1 MPPESG
7 SAAVADAVT
16 AAYRQE
22 WPTVVASVARVTR
35 DLDLAEDCAQE
46 AFASAL
52 TRWSATGVPD
62 RPGAWLTTVARNHAL
77 DVLRRKGR
85 AARLLPLLVMDQS
98 TARGDPGDRAGTG
111 VDDDRLRL
119 ILTCCHPAL
128 DRPAQV
134 ALTLRL
140 VCGLSTSE
148 VARAFL
154 VPQPTMAARITR
166 AKKKIAVARI
176 PFRIPDDDRLP
187 ERLDAVLQ
195 VVYLVFTTGHA
206 APSGASAV
214 RDDLADT
221 ALRLA
226 RLLHDLMPHDARV
239 AAMLALMLLTSARR
253 GTRVAATGEPVA
265 LPEQDRSRWDR
276 AMIAEGATLVR
287 RSLRSRPTR
296 YGLEAAIAAV
306 HAQAG
311 EWQSTDWAE
320 IVDLYDLL
328 AQQWPS
334 PVVGL
339 NRAVAVGFRDGPEAG
354 LQALAPLIA
363 DPIAQVYPYVA
374 AAHADLLRRAGR
386 AEEARQAYRT
396 AIDLTENAA
405 ERAGLQRRLDALT

>member
-1 MPPESG
+1 MPPES
-7 SAAVADAVT
+7 APAVADAVT
-16 AAYRQE
+16 TAYRRE
-22 WPTVVASVARVTR
+22 WPAVVATTVRLTR

-46 AFASAL
+46 AFTSAL
-52 TRWSATGVPD
+52 TQWAAHGIPD
-62 RPGAWLTTVARNHAL
+62 RPGAWLTTVARNRAL
-77 DVLRRKGR
+77 DTLRRTAR
-85 AARLLPLLVMDQS
+85 STRLLPLLVMDERPS
-98 TARGDPGDRAGTG
+98 DADPAARAGAG

-128 DRPAQV
+128 DRAAQV

-166 AKKKIAVARI
+166 AKKKIALARI

-187 ERLDAVLQ
+187 ERMDAVLQ

-214 RDDLADT
+214 RDDLTDT

-226 RLLHDLMPHDARV
+226 RLLHDLMPRDAQV
-239 AAMLALMLLTSARR
+239 SAMLALMLLTSARR
-253 GTRVAATGEPVA
+253 VTRVAATGEPVP

-276 AMIAEGATLVR
+276 AMIAEGSALVR
-287 RSLRSRPTR
+287 RSLRDDPTR

-306 HAQAG
+306 HAQAPDW
-311 EWQSTDWAE
+311 ESTDWAE
-320 IVDLYDLL
+320 IVGLYDLL

-334 PVVGL
+334 PVVAL

-354 LQALAPLIA
+354 LRALDPLIA

-386 AEEARQAYRT
+386 AEEARHAYRT
-396 AIDLTENAA
+396 AIGLTDNAA